1 MSGLTVGYS
10 SLDSLQLEILL
21 INGTELEKSQVKK
34 IMPVIKDKHL
44 LLSTLLLCNAF
55 AMESLPIF
63 LDALV
68 PSTWAIIISTTLVLI
83 FGEILPQA
91 FCIGQN

>member
-10 SLDSLQLEILL
+10 SLDSLSLEILQ
-21 INGTELEKSQVKK
+21 INGTEIEKNQVSK

-44 LLSTLLLCNAF
+44 LLSTLLLCNAL

-68 PSTWAIIISTTLVLI
+68 PSTWAILISTTLVLI
-83 FGEILPQA
+83 FGEILP
-91 FCIGQN
+91 